1 MTAKS
6 RAQRRSAGDPG
17 HVLHAPAPTARNAAR
32 ALCRAAALLAM
43 LSPLAPGA
51 ARSATTPQVTD
62 ILPSGVPLPPPTPVE
77 VQPSDDPTTE
87 LLGNAGGVRP
97 WLARHGIRINV
108 QDVEELWG
116 LAAGGLHPG
125 PTYDGMTAVTL
136 MVDTERSLG
145 WRDGLL
151 NISAL
156 QIRGR
161 SLTGERLG
169 ALNTAS
175 GYDAGRST
183 RLFELWYGQGFFN
196 DRLDIRVGSIDL
208 DTEFLVSQNA
218 SFFLNASFGWPLS
231 TSSNL
236 YSGGPSWPFSALGAR
251 AKWMPIDQLVLMG
264 AITDDNPTRGPFYST
279 IAPTQRDPSGTA
291 FSTSGGTLFIGEA
304 QFSGDVARWTAGKD
318 APSLPGT
325 WKVGGLYDTGRFPDQ
340 RYDSR
345 GGLLASPDST
355 GQPLYHHDNWML
367 YVVADQMIWR
377 AAKGSNETINVF
389 MRATTNDGSRNR
401 FATEIQGGVTFDGLV
416 PGRGDDTIGVAWG
429 TGFYGS
435 RAIGNARDAMRL
447 GTSLAGALKPEQH
460 VEVTYQAAV
469 TPYLILQPDFQ
480 YFWHVGGTSFDP
492 QTGHPIAN
500 GVVLGLN
507 LTTTF

>member
-1 MTAKS
+1 MKAE
-6 RAQRRSAGDPG
+6 RPALALRRVAG
-17 HVLHAPAPTARNAAR
+17 L
-32 ALCRAAALLAM
+32 LAALYPLTMGGGILAAVP
-43 LSPLAPGA
+43 PL
-51 ARSATTPQVTD
+51 VTD
-62 ILPSGVPLPPPTPVE
+62 VLPSGVPLPPPTPVE
-77 VQPSDDPTTE
+77 VQPPEDPGSE
-87 LLGNAGGVRP
+87 LLGEAGGARP
-97 WLARHGIRINV
+97 WLARHGIRINM

-116 LAAGGLHPG
+116 LASGGLHPG

-136 MVDTERSLG
+136 MFDTERGFG
-145 WRDGLL
+145 WPDGLL
-151 NISAL
+151 NVSAL

-169 ALNTAS
+169 AVNAVS

-183 RLFELWYGQGFFN
+183 RLFELWYAQGFFAN
-196 DRLDIRVGSIDL
+196 RLDVRVGSIDL

-218 SFFLNASFGWPLS
+218 SFFLNSSFGWPLS

-251 AKWMPIDQLVLMG
+251 AKWTPIDPLVLMG
-264 AITDDNPTRGPFYST
+264 AVTDDNPTRGPFYSA

-304 QFSGDVARWTAGKD
+304 QLSLDVARWFAGRD

-325 WKVGGLYDTGRFPDQ
+325 WKLGGLYDTGRFPDQ

-355 GQPLYHHDNWML
+355 GQPLYHHDNWMI
-367 YVVADQMIWR
+367 YMVADQMIWR
-377 AAKGSNETINVF
+377 AAPGSSRTISLF
-389 MRATTNDGSRNR
+389 MRATANDGSRNL
-401 FATEIQGGVTFDGLV
+401 FSTEIQGGVTFDGLV
-416 PGRGDDTIGVAWG
+416 PGRTDDTIGLAWG

-435 RAIGNARDAMRL
+435 RAIGNARDGMRL

-460 VEVTYQAAV
+460 IEATYQAAV
-469 TPYLILQPDFQ
+469 APYLIIQPDFQ

-492 QTGHPIAN
+492 QTGRPIGN
-500 GVVLGLN
+500 GVVLGIN
-507 LTTTF
+507 MTTTF